1 MEIILLFVLILFN
14 GVFAMSE
21 IALVTARKARLS
33 SRAAEGDRGAQAA
46 LRLGENPARFLS
58 AIQIGIT
65 SIGLFSGIVGESAF
79 AGPLSLWMQESFD
92 LSATTAHTVS
102 TT

>member
-58 AIQIGIT
+58 AI
-65 SIGLFSGIVGESAF
+65 
-79 AGPLSLWMQESFD
+79 
-92 LSATTAHTVS
+92 
-102 TT
+102 